1 MKVGP
6 LLKKSHQYIK
16 FFNKVE
22 NGIQLNKYPMNNLN
36 FNPTNVKTHNGLI
49 LDNIEIEKSYGYER
63 NDVYTYDSEES
74 NFFSLYSFWLKNNM
88 NYYEK
93 NYKRIQ
99 DIISDI
105 GGIYQ
110 FVTIVATFINSFYN
124 KYIVLINIENLLC
137 SSISLEKNNYKKMND
152 KYEKSRDKSNNL
164 NKNKINEIKKN
175 PYNSKLNEVKIKD
188 KSYRKENNVNTSKSN
203 NNILTEFGKMD
214 NRLRKKEKKE
224 SIKDKNTENHHKKI
238 NFWNFIV
245 YKLSFGNKN
254 NSFEKYDIFRK
265 KIISEEHLIKNHLNV
280 YNLLRINEKKR
291 NFRRNSYQLKDLTKL
306 I

>member
-1 MKVGP
+1 
-6 LLKKSHQYIK
+6 
-16 FFNKVE
+16 
-22 NGIQLNKYPMNNLN
+22 MNNLN

-254 NSFEKYDIFRK
+254 NSFDKYDIFRK